1 MPAPAS
7 VAFDRAENALVERPG
22 VVTPDAEHL
31 VRPNDRQVLVAQPDE
46 RFGSGKARPEDRLA
60 DVGVAQLVLR
70 PDQTTLDRLV
80 QDALSRQ
87 AAPVAANLD
96 ARVVA
101 G

>member
-22 VVTPDAEHL
+22 VVTPDTEYL
-31 VRPNDRQVLVAQPDE
+31 VRPNDRQVLVAQPE
-46 RFGSGKARPEDRLA
+46 RLGSGKARPEDRLA
-60 DVGVAQLVLR
+60 DVGVAQLVLH
-70 PDQTTLDRLV
+70 PDQTALDRLV